1 MSLSLHR
8 ITVLFIAAMLGPA
21 AAPGLQAQAPAT
33 APPAAAAAP
42 TQSTPAQPAVP
53 ATTVAVRGHITD
65 QTGALIPGATV
76 TISDASGKVVRTVT
90 ADSSGAYEARGLAAG
105 SYIVRADF
113 AGFASFQSQPITL
126 TAGQAKRV
134 DIAMAIQV
142 EQQNVVVTDDS
153 PTVNVEASGNSN
165 AIVLKGKDLD
175 ALSDD
180 PDELS
185 NELQALAGPSSGPN
199 GGQIYIDGFSGGQL
213 PPKSAIREIRINQ
226 NPFSAEF
233 DRLGYGRIEILTKPG
248 TDKLHGQFFGMGN
261 DKSFNT
267 GNPFTGNLPSYY
279 SYQFNGTVSG
289 SINKDTSFFVSAERR
304 HIGNVNAWLIPD
316 AILPDAD
323 GFYTDIPN
331 YGVNLLNTR
340 IRNNASVRID
350 RQWGAKNT
358 FTVRYGFWSEGE
370 TGNLNAGSLSS
381 ASWHE
386 SNTDHTVQASE
397 AYVINDH
404 MVTENRFQYER
415 QNENHYP
422 DSSARTITVQGDLTT
437 GGLSAQTYRDHTTRL
452 EYQNLTTL
460 SHGAHAIKFG
470 TRLRDTRDANF
481 TTSNFNGTFRFA
493 DPQAYLQMANGLAKG
508 QTFNELVAAGYGPV
522 TASFTS
528 GPTSAIANMFDAAL
542 FVQDDWKVNPRFTLS
557 GGLRWESQ
565 NHIGDHNDWAPRV
578 GIAYAV
584 DGGKGKQAKTVIRAG
599 FGDFYDRFSATNL
612 LTIQHLNVQNKIVL
626 NNPSCSDTT
635 ATSLDAVDLSNCTST
650 GTSFS
655 SNSVPVR
662 YRVAPSFRSPY
673 TNQVGVGLE
682 RQLNKGSSLTVTY
695 LHSFGPHQLV
705 TINANQF
712 NPDLGGYPLDS
723 SGGYLYE
730 FYPEA
735 VFKQDQMITSV
746 NARVTKNLSL
756 VGFYTLGFA
765 NSNGGAG
772 SNASNAYNLAQDY
785 GPATFNSRNQ
795 VFTMANYS
803 GPWGLRFNPFLIAQS
818 GKPFNVT
825 LPTDPLNDFYNQ
837 RPGRATAAE
846 CSADPSRYISE
857 PGFGCMDL
865 QPTAGETLVPANWGR
880 GPAAVAVNLRVSR
893 GFGFGPEL
901 GNAGGGDGGGPHMDG
916 GGRGGP
922 GGGRGGPPG
931 GGLGPGGLGGGG
943 GRGMGMGGGGTGR
956 KYSLN
961 FSVQALNL
969 FNNIDYGGPNGV
981 VNSKYFGRSTT
992 LAGGIFS
999 TGSAARRV
1007 FAQVIFSF

>member
-1 MSLSLHR
+1 M
-8 ITVLFIAAMLGPA
+8 IAASFASTA
-21 AAPGLQAQAPAT
+21 AISSEAQAPA
-33 APPAAAAAP
+33 APPI
-42 TQSTPAQPAVP
+42 TTPAQSP
-53 ATTVAVRGHITD
+53 ATANSASIRGHITD
-65 QTGALIPGATV
+65 QTGALIPGATI
-76 TISDASGKVVRTVT
+76 TILDASGNPVRTIT
-90 ADSSGAYEARGLAAG
+90 ADTGGAYEAHGLPPG
-105 SYIVRADF
+105 SYIVKADF
-113 AGFASFQSQPITL
+113 NGFAPFQSQPIPIA
-126 TAGQAKRV
+126 AGQAKRV

-142 EQQNVVVTDDS
+142 EQQNVVVTDES

-185 NELQALAGPSSGPN
+185 NELQALAGPSAGPN
-199 GGQIYIDGFSGGQL
+199 GGQIFIDGFSGGQL

-233 DRLGYGRIEILTKPG
+233 DKLGYGRIEILTKPG

-261 DKSFNT
+261 TNYFNT
-267 GNPFTGNLPSYY
+267 GNPFTQSIPNYY

-289 SINKDTSFFVSAERR
+289 SINKKSSYFVSAERR
-304 HIGNVNAWLIPD
+304 HIGNVDAWLIPE
-316 AILPDAD
+316 AVLQD
-323 GFYTDIPN
+323 GSGTYTDVLN
-331 YGVNLLNTR
+331 YGVDLLNTR
-340 IRNNASVRID
+340 LRNNASARFD
-350 RQWGAKNT
+350 WQLGAKNT
-358 FTVRYGFWSEGE
+358 LTARYGFWSEGE
-370 TGNLNAGSLSS
+370 TGDLNAGSLPS

-386 SNTDHTVQASE
+386 SNTDHTVQISE

-422 DSSARTITVQGDLTT
+422 DSTQPTVSVLGEFTT
-437 GGLSAQTYRDHTTRL
+437 GGLSAQVYRDHDTRL

-481 TTSNFNGTFRFA
+481 STQNYNGTFRFA
-493 DPQAYLQMANGLAKG
+493 NPQAYLNMANGLAAG
-508 QTFNELVAAGYGPV
+508 ESFNDLVAQGYGPI
-522 TASFTS
+522 TASFTA
-528 GPTSAIANMFDAAL
+528 GPSSAVANMFDAAL
-542 FVQDDWKVNPRFTLS
+542 FVQDDWKVNPRLTVS

-565 NHIGDHNDWAPRV
+565 NHIADHSDWAPRV
-578 GIAYAV
+578 SFAYAL
-584 DGGKGKQAKTVIRAG
+584 DGSKGKPAKTVLRAG
-599 FGDFYDRFSATNL
+599 FGDFYDRFTATNL
-612 LTIQHLNVQNKIVL
+612 LTVQHFGLQNKVVL
-626 NNPSCSDTT
+626 NNPTCSST
-635 ATSLDAVDLSNCTST
+635 ANSLAGIVQDQNAS
-650 GTSFS
+650 GTACESGPGAFS
-655 SNSVPVR
+655 SSAVPVR
-662 YRVAPSFRSPY
+662 YHVDPTFHAPY
-673 TNQVGVGLE
+673 TQQVGVGLE

-705 TINANQF
+705 TVNANQF
-712 NPDLGGYPLDS
+712 NPLTGDYPLDS
-723 SGGYLYE
+723 SGGYIYE

-735 VFKQDQMITSV
+735 VFKQDQLITSV

-765 NSNGGAG
+765 HSDGGAG
-772 SNASNAYNLAQDY
+772 SNASNLYNLSQDY
-785 GPATFNSRNQ
+785 GPATFNARSQ
-795 VFTMANYS
+795 VFSMANYQ

-825 LPTDPLNDFYNQ
+825 LAEDPLNDFYNQ
-837 RPGRATAAE
+837 RPGLATAAE
-846 CSADPSRYISE
+846 CQADPSRYINTTQ
-857 PGFGCMDL
+857 FGCLDS
-865 QPTAGETLVPANWGR
+865 QPAPGEALIPANKGT
-880 GPAAVAVNLRVSR
+880 GPAAVAVNLRISR

-901 GNAGGGDGGGPHMDG
+901 GGSSGGGPDGGPHMHG
-916 GGRGGP
+916 GG

-943 GRGMGMGGGGTGR
+943 RGMGGMFGGGSTGR
-956 KYSLN
+956 KYSLT

-981 VNSKYFGRSTT
+981 VGSRRFDQSTT

-1007 FAQVIFSF
+1007 FAQAIFSF